1 MLKVLP
7 PPEGGSTLRYT
18 LKYNEL
24 GAKVK
29 WSAPS
34 RAETIRPQTTP
45 AVPRGDRYFQK
56 QKMTAAMR
64 QRKAA
69 KWFQWMGSPLK
80 TKVTMRVKTVR
91 EMTS

>member
-1 MLKVLP
+1 MYLRDIMSTDIRTSMSNYLLFNIGKLISGLDRS
-7 PPEGGSTLRYT
+7 PE
-18 LKYNEL
+18 
-24 GAKVK
+24 
-29 WSAPS
+29 PS
-34 RAETIRPQTTP
+34 RRAAGAPPGQS
-45 AVPRGDRYFQK
+45 GSYFQK